1 VTDAE
6 RCAAEIVDL
15 HRVFER
21 VLGAGEDDAG
31 RFEAAF
37 AERFAMVMPNGQRL
51 ARAEVL
57 AFLRGARGTRGAGF
71 RIAIEDIAILH
82 AAPPLCLMHYVERQW
97 LRGVE
102 TARRAV
108 ALFTI
113 AETPRWLFVQETWV
127 TPPPSVSG
135 GVPPP

>member
-21 VLGAGEDDAG
+21 VLGAGQDDGG

-37 AERFAMVMPNGQRL
+37 AESFVMVMPNGKRL
-51 ARAEVL
+51 TRAEVL
-57 AFLRGARGTRGAGF
+57 AFLRDARGTRGADF
-71 RIAIEDIAILH
+71 RIAIEDIAVLH
-82 AAPPLCLMHYVERQW
+82 AAKPLCLMHYVERQW
-97 LRGVE
+97 VHSTE

-108 ALFTI
+108 ALFDVT
-113 AETPRWLFVQETWV
+113 AAPRWLFVQETWIKA
-127 TPPPSVSG
+127 PG
-135 GVPPP
+135 